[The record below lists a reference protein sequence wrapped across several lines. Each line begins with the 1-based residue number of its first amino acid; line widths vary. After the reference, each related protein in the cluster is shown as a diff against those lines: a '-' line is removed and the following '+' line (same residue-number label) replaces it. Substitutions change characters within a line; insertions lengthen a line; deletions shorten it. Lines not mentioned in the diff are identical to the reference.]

1 MRAVGRTEV
10 IKVACIANG
19 KEGGRDSKCRET
31 SYAVMSRREKVVV
44 NWKWRVCRK
53 FL

>member
-1 MRAVGRTEV
+1 MRLKWVALQMERREV
-10 IKVACIANG
+10 ETV
-19 KEGGRDSKCRET
+19 SVET

-44 NWKWRVCRK
+44 NWKCRVCRK